1 MVSALR
7 KQREE
12 ERKSRTR
19 QQLLGAATR
28 VFVRNGY
35 HSPNISDI
43 VAEAG
48 TGQGTFY
55 RYFRDKQ
62 DVFETLLEGFISEL
76 LEEFSEMS
84 THPPTSVQEYRD
96 ASNHALRRM
105 VRIVQRN
112 RRLALL
118 FIREAPAV
126 DDHIAQIMGGMYDR
140 FAKLA
145 KFYLDHA
152 IESGFIGPC
161 QSEII
166 AQSIVGM
173 GLRTAELWL
182 DGRYSEI
189 PVDDLISKLVDFAF
203 NGLKPRGPD
212 TRE

>member
-19 QQLLGAATR
+19 QQLLRAAGR
-28 VFVRNGY
+28 VFIQKGY
-35 HSPNISDI
+35 HKPNISDI

-48 TGQGTFY
+48 VGQGTFY
-55 RYFRDKQ
+55 RHFRDKR
-62 DVFETLLEGFISEL
+62 DIFETLLEGFISGL

-84 THPPTSVQEYRD
+84 AHPPTHVQEYRD
-96 ASNHALRRM
+96 ASIHALLRM
-105 VRIVQRN
+105 VRIVQQN
-112 RRLALL
+112 RKLALL

-126 DDHIAQIMGGMYDR
+126 DDHIAQVMGGMYDR

-152 IESGFIGPC
+152 IESGFVCPC

-173 GLRTAELWL
+173 GLRTAEMWL

-189 PVDDLISKLVDFAF
+189 PVDDLISQLVDFAF